1 MATLLEQH
9 DLYTNG
15 DLIKK
20 VTAALVVWAQGV
32 IDQATPA
39 AADLAFAAAI
49 MSSPSTEAHRVIKY
63 VIAAEGAQDVATII
77 AATDAAIQTRVDA
90 AAVKLAGA

>member
-9 DLYTNG
+9 DLYNDG

-39 AADLAFAAAI
+39 AQDLAFAAQI
-49 MSSPSTEAHRVIKY
+49 MNSPNTEAHRIIKY
-63 VIAAEGAQDVATII
+63 VIAANGAQTVAAIQG
-77 AATDAAIQTRVDA
+77 ATDAAIQTNVNDA
-90 AAVKLAGA
+90 AIKLAGA

>member
-39 AADLAFAAAI
+39 AADLAYAAAI
-49 MSSPSTEAHRVIKY
+49 INAPNTEAHRIIKY
-63 VIAAEGAQDVATII
+63 VVAANGASDVTTIQN
-77 AATDAAIQTRVDA
+77 ATDAQIQTNVDA

>member
-20 VTAALVVWAQGV
+20 VSAALVVWAQGI
-32 IDQATPA
+32 IDQATPDA
-39 AADLAFAAAI
+39 SELAFAATV
-49 MSSPSTEAHRVIKY
+49 MSNPSNEAHRVIKY
-63 VIAAEGAQDVATII
+63 VIAANGASDVSTITG
-77 AATDAAIQTRVDA
+77 ASDTAIQNNVNV
-90 AAVKLAGA
+90 AAVALAGA

>member
-32 IDQATPA
+32 IDQATPSA
-39 AADLAFAAAI
+39 TDLAFAAAI
-49 MSSPSTEAHRVIKY
+49 MGAPNTEAHRVIKY
-63 VIAAEGAQDVATII
+63 VIAADGNQPVSTILG
-77 AATDAAIQTRVDA
+77 ATDTAIQSRVDA